1 MTAFVNGDVRSALPA
16 DATVAGPG
24 ARRFHASLPGYAPSA
39 LVAAPTLAAELG
51 VAAIG
56 VKDESARLGLP
67 SFKILGASWALA
79 QALRERPGLERAETF
94 DELRSAL
101 AGSELTL
108 TCATDGNHGRA
119 VASLARRLDLAA
131 RILVPDAVSPA
142 RAQAI
147 RDEGADVVV
156 LPVDYDAAVRAAA
169 ATADERTLVISDT
182 SWPGYE
188 QIPRWVLDG
197 YATIFEEADE
207 QLAAR
212 GDAAPDVVVVQ
223 IGVGAFAAAAV
234 AHYKRAGRAHP
245 ARVLGVEP
253 HDADCVLASLRA
265 GELTTVEG
273 PHRSAMDGL
282 NCGTPSQVAWP
293 LLRDG
298 LDAVVT
304 IDDDQVHDAMR
315 DLARCGVTAGE
326 SGAAGL
332 GGLRAATAAQPLR
345 AALGLSPDTRV
356 LLFSTEGATDPDRYR
371 AVVGD
376 GAA

>member
-1 MTAFVNGDVRSALPA
+1 MHSIVNASARPALPRPETRGG
-16 DATVAGPG
+16 DARG
-24 ARRFHASLPGYAPSA
+24 FHASLPGYAPSA
-39 LVAAPTLAAELG
+39 LVSAAPLARELGLAALD
-51 VAAIG
+51 

-79 QALRERPGLERAETF
+79 QALRERPGMERAETF
-94 DELRSAL
+94 AELRTAL
-101 AGSELTL
+101 AGTELTL

-119 VASLARRLDLAA
+119 VASLARRLGLAA

-142 RAQAI
+142 RAAAI
-147 RDEGADVVV
+147 RDEGAEVVV

-169 ATADERTLVISDT
+169 ATAGPRTLVVSDT

-188 QIPRWVLDG
+188 RIPRWVLDG

-207 QLAAR
+207 QLADR
-212 GDAAPDVVVVQ
+212 GQAAPDVVVVQ
-223 IGVGAFAAAAV
+223 IGVGAFAAAAI
-234 AHYKRAGRAHP
+234 AHYKRADRARP

-253 HDADCVLASLRA
+253 HDAACVLASLRA
-265 GELTTVEG
+265 GELTTVDG

-304 IDDDQVHDAMR
+304 VGDDDVHDAMR

-332 GGLRAATAAQPLR
+332 AGLRAATAAQPLR
-345 AALGLSPDTRV
+345 AALGLGPGARV
-356 LLFSTEGATDPDRYR
+356 LLFSTEGATDLDRYR
-371 AVVGD
+371 AVVG
-376 GAA
+376 AASA